1 MVCPSCGFSADS
13 DAHHCPL
20 CGSSWRA
27 EEDEPPNLELPLD
40 DDYSRFLNRIK
51 STEPGRRPVGEV
63 RWGGWTRRYLAFMI
77 DLAIL
82 ASFSLL
88 LFYLTYVAYSVGLAA
103 NQRSLSAYN
112 AAPFWRF
119 SLWGSFFLCGW
130 YFTLF
135 HGMAGRTLGKWLLG
149 LRVVGPNGSPIT
161 YRQALKRWIGYF
173 LSGFLGLGFLWI
185 LISRERRG
193 WHDYF
198 AGTWV
203 IRDRS
208 SGTTV

>member
-1 MVCPSCGFSADS
+1 MVCHNCGFSA
-13 DAHHCPL
+13 AAEALYCPL
-20 CGSSWRA
+20 CGKPLRPD
-27 EEDEPPNLELPLD
+27 EDEAPNLELPLD
-40 DDYSRFLNRIK
+40 DSYNRFRNRIRGAE
-51 STEPGRRPVGEV
+51 SGRRAEEDV

-130 YFTLF
+130 YFVLF

-149 LRVVGPNGSPIT
+149 LRVVGPNRAPIT

-173 LSGFLGLGFLWI
+173 LSGFFGLGFLWI

-203 IRDRS
+203 IHDRS
-208 SGTTV
+208 PETTA

>member
-1 MVCPSCGFSADS
+1 MVCDQCGFSAVS
-13 DAHHCPL
+13 DAHYCPL
-20 CGSSWRA
+20 CGGSWHA
-27 EEDEPPNLELPLD
+27 EEEEAPNLELPLD
-40 DDYSRFLNRIK
+40 DDYNRFRNRVR
-51 STEPGRRPVGEV
+51 SADPGRKFAGEV
-63 RWGGWTRRYLAFMI
+63 RWGGWMRRSLAFLI
-77 DLAIL
+77 DLAVL
-82 ASFSLL
+82 GLFSLL
-88 LFYLTYVAYSVGLAA
+88 LFYVTYVAYSVGLAA

-112 AAPFWRF
+112 AAPLWRF

-135 HGMAGRTLGKWLLG
+135 HWIAGRTLGKWLLG
-149 LRVVGPNGSPIT
+149 LRVVGPNRSAIT
-161 YRQALKRWIGYF
+161 YGQALKRWIGYF
-173 LSGFLGLGFLWI
+173 LSGFLGVGFLWI

-208 SGTTV
+208 SETTA